1 MLSKFLFSIKREL
14 YGFYKNTNTAC
25 ENQQTQ
31 KQENENE
38 CDLPKITI
46 QQTER
51 SLDQLLKIMI
61 NSKAGQ

>member
-51 SLDQLLKIMI
+51 SLD
-61 NSKAGQ
+61 

>member
-1 MLSKFLFSIKREL
+1 MLSRFLSSIKR
-14 YGFYKNTNTAC
+14 YGYNKNTNTAC

-38 CDLPKITI
+38 CDLPKIII

-51 SLDQLLKIMI
+51 SLD
-61 NSKAGQ
+61 